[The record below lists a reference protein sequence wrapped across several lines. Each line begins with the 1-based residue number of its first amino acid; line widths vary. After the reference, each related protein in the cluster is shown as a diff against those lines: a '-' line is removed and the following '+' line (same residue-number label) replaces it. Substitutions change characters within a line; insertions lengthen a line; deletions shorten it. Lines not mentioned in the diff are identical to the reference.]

1 MIHYMTSEGLGSP
14 WVGNELRIVT
24 RAGIPVMLHCM
35 RTPAKIHFDADWAKQ
50 MQAGSTALY
59 PINPAA
65 IMLASL
71 AAPFVF
77 GTKWLSALMNALFG
91 KRENLRARLACLAH
105 FFVACQWAMALR
117 KHRDKEPVSHIH
129 AQWAFSSASIAMYGA
144 WLLGVPFSFTGHAVD
159 LTRQRVAL
167 RDKIKR
173 AKFIIAIS
181 EWHKQFYIDE
191 DKAGGSG
198 AATPNLANKI
208 HVAYCGIYT
217 DEMVPASETQRALK
231 RTHPFTILSAGRLIG
246 KKGFPHVINAC
257 KILKDRGWMT
267 KTAPGKQAPGIC
279 CVIAGSGP
287 DEGMLRRMIE
297 DLDLGDAVHMT
308 GEALQQEKIPEFMH
322 DGDLFTLACVWASD
336 GDVDGLPQLTMEA
349 MGCGLPAI
357 TTRLVGNPDLVVHE
371 RTGLL
376 VSADDDKVARELADA
391 IERMMTDPALR
402 ERLAMQGRA
411 FIFEK
416 FDITKSLEP
425 LIAQYRFALGAAGI
439 GVVEGRP
446 PDDHTGRIGP
456 VGPIGSN
463 NHSVNNPI
471 TARRDA
477 EPTTSGAAT

>member
-50 MQAGSTALY
+50 MQASATALY
-59 PINPAA
+59 PINPIA
-65 IMLASL
+65 ITLASL

-77 GTKWLSALMNALFG
+77 GTKWLTALLNALFG
-91 KRENLRARLACLAH
+91 ERENLRARLACLAH
-105 FFVACQWAMALR
+105 FFVACQWALSLR
-117 KHRDKEPVSHIH
+117 KNRSEQPVSHIH

-191 DKAGGSG
+191 DKSKGQ
-198 AATPNLANKI
+198 ATPNLANKI

-217 DEMVPASETQRALK
+217 NEMVPPSEQQRALK

-257 KILKDRGWMT
+257 KVLKDRGWMT

-297 DLDLGDAVHMT
+297 DQDLGDVIHMT
-308 GEALQQEKIPEFMH
+308 CKALQQEKIPEFMH

-391 IERMMTDPALR
+391 IERLMNDPALR
-402 ERLAMQGRA
+402 ERLATQGRA

-425 LIAQYRFALGAAGI
+425 LINQYRIALGQRSNANHNSHSST
-439 GVVEGRP
+439 EP
-446 PDDHTGRIGP
+446 RIATN
-456 VGPIGSN
+456 SYQ
-463 NHSVNNPI
+463 SKRET
-471 TARRDA
+471 TA
-477 EPTTSGAAT
+477 TSGVGT